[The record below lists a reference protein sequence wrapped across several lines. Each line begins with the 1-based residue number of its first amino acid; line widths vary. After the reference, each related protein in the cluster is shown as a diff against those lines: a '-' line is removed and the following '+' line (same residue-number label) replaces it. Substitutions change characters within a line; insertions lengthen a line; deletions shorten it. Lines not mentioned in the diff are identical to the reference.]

1 MKYFALSYQLHFV
14 DGSPPSVL
22 GLPSTI
28 IYSFASGSSSEEVI
42 SMHRD
47 TKLLKL
53 DNHCVKKIIFLGCV
67 EITDTNTLSLL
78 HEGSY
83 ER

>member
-1 MKYFALSYQLHFV
+1 MKYFALSYQLQFA

-28 IYSFASGSSSEEVI
+28 IYSFASGSSVEDVI

-47 TKLLKL
+47 LTLLKL
-53 DNHCVKKIIFLGCV
+53 DNDCIKQMRFLGAV

-78 HEGSY
+78 HEVSY